1 MEIFQDSFFTIG
13 KTHKICQDYA
23 LVEPGILCVSDGCS
37 SSPNTDFG
45 SRILVRCAME
55 SFVANGKI
63 VNDAVIEKCF
73 ECCQILNLPM
83 ASIDATLL
91 FCNMNV
97 NGFNVTAIG
106 DGTIVARKKD
116 KTVVIKTINYKGN
129 APLYLSYF
137 FNDGRKK
144 ARTEMFDCTKTIKTI
159 IIKPGLPT
167 VESEE
172 ISVNDIELLQFSTD
186 EYEMITLMTDGID
199 SFAKESL
206 TQTTKTVEPYK
217 SITLIENLIDYKNYN
232 GQFVQR
238 RCQKYLKE
246 CQDQKIMNND
256 DFTIATIFT
265 R

>member
-45 SRILVRCAME
+45 SRILVKCAME
-55 SFVANGKI
+55 SFACNGKI
-63 VNDAVIEKCF
+63 LNDKVMEKCF
-73 ECCQILNLPM
+73 DCCQILNLSM
-83 ASIDATLL
+83 AAIDATLM
-91 FCNMNV
+91 FCNLEN
-97 NGFNVTAIG
+97 NIFNIVVTG

-116 KTVVIKTINYKGN
+116 KTIVIKTINYKGN

-137 FNDGRKK
+137 FEPDRKK
-144 ARTEMFDCTKTIKTI
+144 ARSEMFDCTKTIKTT
-159 IIKPGLPT
+159 IIKPGFPT

-172 ISVNDIELLQFSTD
+172 VSVNDIELLQFSAD
-186 EYEMITLMTDGID
+186 EYEMVSLMTDGID
-199 SFAKESL
+199 SFAKEVL
-206 TQTTKTVEPYK
+206 TQTTKTIETYNP
-217 SITLIENLIDYKNYN
+217 ITLIQNLIDYKNYN

-246 CQDQKIMNND
+246 CQDQKILNND
-256 DFTIATIFT
+256 DFTIATIFI